1 MNFKNP
7 VIVPPHFMPKTVDA
21 TGKALDTID
30 RRRLQIDPESDEIN
44 MRDIFS
50 VKFVGVEDNVNADKL
65 MENIK
70 DIKFKSFTDK
80 KVEIDVIFKDPSLV
94 SQDVQA

>member
-1 MNFKNP
+1 
-7 VIVPPHFMPKTVDA
+7 
-21 TGKALDTID
+21 
-30 RRRLQIDPESDEIN
+30 

-50 VKFVGVEDNVNADKL
+50 VKFVGIEDNVNAEKL
-65 MENIK
+65 MDNIK